1 MDKQLR
7 VVKADGSTEAYLHT
21 KVLGTINNAL
31 TAAGR
36 ADMTLAERL
45 ADVVTFH
52 LYEQTDRHSIS
63 SSEIFFV
70 IKATLAAT
78 GGEEAAVALTEHALE
93 RRLRRNRTEV
103 IEVDVRDFADIESLC
118 RSDSPHARVPWDKT
132 RIVHDL
138 TARFSLSHQTA
149 RAIASTVE
157 ERIFSMGLTAV
168 PLGLIKQLV
177 LSETVATL
185 RAEHELQ
192 TA

>member
-78 GGEEAAVALTEHALE
+78 GARGFLLEYVGRVGLAKSYGE
-93 RRLRRNRTEV
+93 
-103 IEVDVRDFADIESLC
+103 
-118 RSDSPHARVPWDKT
+118 ARVYRLD
-132 RIVHDL
+132 R
-138 TARFSLSHQTA
+138 R
-149 RAIASTVE
+149 
-157 ERIFSMGLTAV
+157 
-168 PLGLIKQLV
+168 
-177 LSETVATL
+177 
-185 RAEHELQ
+185 
-192 TA
+192 